1 MSKLIS
7 KLPKRIR
14 DRALECQK
22 KDKHLLNRETD
33 ELELAF
39 RFAATKE
46 GLNVWFDVSRK
57 KYSSFYTFHNIKPH
71 GGKRANAGR
80 PLKYG
85 EETTEV
91 TYYPPLSKKHII
103 DKMVKEKLKEWVVKK

>member
-14 DRALECQK
+14 ERALECQK
-22 KDKHLLNRETD
+22 KDKHLLNKETD

-46 GLNVWFDVSRK
+46 GLNVWYDVLHKR
-57 KYSSFYTFHNIKPH
+57 YYTFYTFHNIKPH

-85 EETTEV
+85 EEITEV
-91 TYYPPLSKKHII
+91 MYYPPISKKPII
-103 DKMVKEKLKEWVVKK
+103 DKMVKDKLKEWVVKK

>member
-14 DRALECQK
+14 DRALECMKEQGN
-22 KDKHLLNRETD
+22 KDD
-33 ELELAF
+33 ELEFAF
-39 RFAATKE
+39 DWRKTKE
-46 GLNVWFDVSRK
+46 GYYIWYQVYNGF
-57 KYSSFYTFHNIKPH
+57 YSGFYTFHNIKPH
-71 GGKRANAGR
+71 GGKRINAGR

-91 TYYPPLSKKHII
+91 TYYPPISKKTII
-103 DKMVKEKLKEWVVKK
+103 DKMVNDKLKEWVVKK